1 MKTPAPGLDIRVLV
15 KFHPDHDGLAAF
27 AQQKT
32 DFVQFH
38 QGRVGRVGPSG
49 GGFFG
54 DGVFPA
60 DVCKLHGVKV
70 PFYRAFRKARPTELI
85 LFMEQRRPFM
95 RFSHLVLA
103 AALAAPLVAQPKPQ
117 YEIYAIRY
125 ATIPD
130 FPVSSLVAGADR
142 ARKMDIAMMVW
153 LVRGNGH
160 NILVDSGFYREQ
172 FMNQWHPK
180 DYVRPSEAIAR
191 LGLKPEDITD
201 VVITHMHWDHA
212 DGMDLFP
219 KARIW
224 LQKDELEYYAG
235 AAWQSRNTHGGIDPD
250 DILAAVKLNTQGRVG
265 LVNGDAQE
273 ILPGITCYLGGKHT
287 YASQYLG
294 INTAQGT
301 VVLASDNMYLYENL
315 DKHAPIAQTLDAE
328 SNLRA
333 QDRMKQLAADPRLII
348 PGHDPAV
355 MTRFPNPQPG
365 VAKIQ

>member
-1 MKTPAPGLDIRVLV
+1 
-15 KFHPDHDGLAAF
+15 
-27 AQQKT
+27 
-32 DFVQFH
+32 
-38 QGRVGRVGPSG
+38 
-49 GGFFG
+49 
-54 DGVFPA
+54 
-60 DVCKLHGVKV
+60 
-70 PFYRAFRKARPTELI
+70 
-85 LFMEQRRPFM
+85 M

-103 AALAAPLVAQPKPQ
+103 AALAAPLAAQPKPQ

-125 ATIPD
+125 ATIAD
-130 FPVSSLVAGADR
+130 FPVSSLVAGADPS
-142 ARKMDIAMMVW
+142 RKMDIAMMVW

-160 NILVDSGFYREQ
+160 NILVDSGFYRDQ
-172 FMNQWHPK
+172 FMKQWHPK
-180 DYVRPSEAIAR
+180 DYVKPSEAIAR
-191 LGLKPEDITD
+191 VGLKPEDITD

-250 DILAAVKLNTQGRVG
+250 DILAAVKLNTLGRVG

-273 ILPGITCYLGGKHT
+273 IFPGITCYLGGKHT

-294 INTAQGT
+294 INSAQGI

-315 DKHAPIAQTLDAE
+315 DKHAAIAQTLDAQ